1 MADFIEKSLLDVCP
15 AYTFSGGPTFSTRL
29 NTLASG
35 REYRNQSWSLPKHQY
50 GAPFLNI
57 DQSVF
62 ESIKAAFY
70 IARGMAIGFRF
81 KDWTDYR
88 ATAVILGVAPAG
100 SAAVQLIK
108 QYETEGEG
116 YARKISKPIASTVH
130 VFSNGVAK
138 AGTVDETTGLFT
150 PATAWTAGQTLT
162 WSGEFDVPVRFNTD
176 QIPFTLD
183 SPGALNGDVALL
195 EVFV

>member
-1 MADFIEKSLLDVCP
+1 MADFIEKRLLDACP

-57 DQSVF
+57 DQATF
-62 ESIKAAFY
+62 ETIKAAFY

-88 ATAVILGVAPAG
+88 ATNVVIGVAPSG
-100 SAAVQLIK
+100 SAPIQLIK
-108 QYETEGEG
+108 EYETEGEG
-116 YARKISKPIASTVH
+116 YARKITKPIASTV
-130 VFSNGVAK
+130 VVRSNGAVK
-138 AGTVDETTGLFT
+138 AGTVNESTGMFT
-150 PATAWTAGQTLT
+150 PTAPWTPGQTLI

-183 SPGALNGDVALL
+183 NPGALNGDVALL